1 MSYCLNPD
9 CQNPQ
14 NIDGVEFCQSCNSRL
29 LLKER
34 YRALQAIGQGGFGK
48 TFLAIDEDKPS
59 KPKCVIKQFLPQA
72 QSLKIL
78 KKAAE
83 LFEQEAVRLD
93 ELGKHPQIP
102 ELFAHFEQDAL
113 LYLVQEFID
122 GDNLAQEL
130 EEFGAFDETKIWQ
143 LLRSLLPVLE
153 FVHSHQVIH
162 RDIKPENIIR
172 RHQDGQ
178 LVLVDF
184 GAAKL
189 MTETAL
195 LETGT
200 MIGSLKY
207 AAPEQAEGKAT
218 FASDVYSLGVTCLY
232 LLTNVDRFEL
242 FDTSENRWVWRN
254 FLTTEISNSLEA
266 ILDKSVQLA
275 TKRRYQSATEV
286 LQELDQPQVSAPASP
301 LISFVTKLWPLKL
314 DKKWGYINETGEMI
328 IDPQFDWADSFSFG
342 LASVRMGGKWG
353 YIDSHGGIQIPSQ
366 FDGVEPFSADG
377 LAAVKTG
384 DKWGYID
391 SNGEIIRAAKFDE
404 AESFSAGL
412 AAVKLGGKWGY
423 IDQTGRVVIRH
434 QFELARSFAQELA
447 WVKMPSKWLGI
458 VQKGCKWGCIDT
470 TGRLVVE
477 TEFDEVYSLSE
488 GLAGFKIGEKYGY
501 IDQMGQV
508 LIKPQFDINSFCLLP
523 PNFSE
528 GLAMVR
534 ISSKCGYI
542 NQTGQVVIEPQFTQA
557 GSFSVGLAAV
567 KLDEKWG
574 YIDQTGKLVIPPQF
588 DQAYLFSESDS
599 LQPSQREAS
608 ASTVPALASPFPPQS
623 GLAMVRIGN
632 EWRYIDKTGEFIGSS
647 WRW

>member
-14 NIDGVEFCQSCNSRL
+14 NIDGVEFCQSCNSKL

-34 YRALQAIGQGGFGK
+34 YRALQVIGQGGFGK

-72 QSLKIL
+72 QGLKIL

-122 GDNLAQEL
+122 GNNLAQEL
-130 EEFGAFDETKIWQ
+130 AEVGAFDETKIRQ
-143 LLRSLLPVLE
+143 LLKSLLPVLE

-162 RDIKPENIIR
+162 RDVKPENIIR
-172 RHQDGQ
+172 RRQDGQ

-207 AAPEQAEGKAT
+207 AAPEQAEGKAN

-242 FDTSENRWVWRN
+242 FDTSENKWVWRN
-254 FLTTEISNSLEA
+254 SLTTEISDSLGK
-266 ILDKSVQLA
+266 ILDKTVQLA

-286 LQELDQPQVSAPASP
+286 LQELDQPTIPTPVSPSAS
-301 LISFVTKLWPLKL
+301 SASKLWPLKL
-314 DKKWGYINETGEMI
+314 DKKWGYIDETGEMI
-328 IDPQFDWADSFSFG
+328 IDPQFGWADGFSSG
-342 LASVRMGGKWG
+342 LASVRMSGKWG
-353 YIDSHGGIQIPSQ
+353 YIDSKGGIAIQPH

-377 LAAVKTG
+377 IAAVKTG
-384 DKWGYID
+384 EKWGYIN
-391 SNGEIIRAAKFDE
+391 SNGEVIKPPKFDE

-434 QFELARSFAQELA
+434 QFEVVRSFAQGLA

-458 VQKGCKWGCIDT
+458 VQTGCKWGCIDT

-508 LIKPQFDINSFCLLP
+508 VIEPEFDINSFCLLP

-528 GLAMVR
+528 GFAMVR
-534 ISSKCGYI
+534 MGSKWGYI
-542 NQTGQVVIEPQFTQA
+542 NKTGKVIIEPHFTQA

-567 KLDEKWG
+567 KLDDKWG
-574 YIDQTGKLVIPPQF
+574 YIDQTGQIVIPPQF
-588 DQAYLFSESDS
+588 DQAYLFSDSDS
-599 LQPSQREAS
+599 LQPNHSQAS
-608 ASTVPALASPFPPQS
+608 VSNVLTSVQPKL

-632 EWRYIDKTGEFIGSS
+632 EWRYIDKTGRFIGSS